1 MAQAAAPQLCPGR
14 GHWALQRG
22 KREGG
27 GASDWVR
34 YLAYDGNYEYFHNT
48 ATGEVSWEQP
58 SDFREGAG
66 P

>member
-1 MAQAAAPQLCPGR
+1 M
-14 GHWALQRG
+14 
-22 KREGG
+22 GG
-27 GASDWVR
+27 GGGGGDASDWVR